1 MHRLLLL
8 AVLPACLD
16 YLDPGQVGTVRYFGE
31 VQSTPGLPLPLL
43 PPISDRNGNAYVL
56 SGGRELRQVTV
67 FTGQAGGGWV
77 SGCALHKGDDRGAHG
92 WLGRTRDHAW
102 YWSGD
107 ALVEV
112 SGDTGSC
119 NYVLDRDPASAASI
133 AFLGVA
139 PAVRD
144 APSRTSVVALIQTPN
159 DPLPFWVVVDLVQK
173 RYTQLTRFSPD
184 AGNIVVLGT
193 GAVDEA
199 GASVFLVRYEVG
211 GVPYVE
217 ARYLDAEANITRTVP
232 VGGLNAMGEDAVLD
246 FLAVDKDG
254 TAAGVLSDGRLV
266 VFNRD
271 GGSARDVT
279 GMTALGVH
287 VSDGALWL
295 AGTTGTPVIATI
307 AGNGAVGTPQAWQAS
322 KDTASALS
330 GSLHVIDDR
339 AAPRRNISWTN
350 SSSAIGLAPFLS
362 ASTPHHYA
370 IGETLW
376 LVAGPSYDAGGEL
389 HTQIALAPIGLSYP

>member
-1 MHRLLLL
+1 LLL

-16 YLDPGQVGTVRYFGE
+16 YLDPGQVGTVRFFGE
-31 VQSTPGLPLPLL
+31 VQSTPGSPLPLL
-43 PPISDRNGNAYVL
+43 PPISDRDGNAYVL
-56 SGGRELRQVTV
+56 SGGRDLRQVTV

-92 WLGRTRDHAW
+92 WVGRTRDHAW

-112 SGDTGSC
+112 SGETGSC
-119 NYVLDRDPASAASI
+119 SFVLDRDPASAASI
-133 AFLGVA
+133 SFLGVA

-159 DPLPFWVVVDLVQK
+159 DALPFWVVVDLNQK
-173 RYTQLTRFSPD
+173 RYTQLTRFAP
-184 AGNIVVLGT
+184 AGDKIVVLGT

-199 GASVFLVRYEVG
+199 GASVFLVRYELDG
-211 GVPYVE
+211 LSYVE

-232 VGGLNAMGEDAVLD
+232 VSGLNALGEDAVLD

-254 TAAGVLSDGRLV
+254 TAAGVLSDGRIV

-271 GGSARDVT
+271 GGSARNAT

-287 VSDGALWL
+287 ESDGALWV
-295 AGTTGTPVIATI
+295 AGTSGGPVIASI
-307 AGNGAVGTPQAWQAS
+307 AGNGAVGNPEPWQAAS
-322 KDTASALS
+322 KADASLR
-330 GSLHVIDDR
+330 GPLHVIDDR
-339 AAPRRNISWTN
+339 AAPRRNISWTD
-350 SSSAIGLAPFLS
+350 SYSGIGPAAFLS

-376 LVAGPSYDAGGEL
+376 LVGGPSYDAGGEL
-389 HTQIALAPIGLSYP
+389 HTQIALAPIGVSYP